1 MTIDTSTAAVEVV
14 VSNCRSAPNGVVEI
28 LRALAAERDA
38 AVSALKL
45 SNAETAAWETA
56 ISAVM
61 PPDFKDWHEN
71 NKSEWPV
78 VCAMVIHE
86 LRHQVVDSDNRVI
99 VAQAETAA
107 AYERAECV
115 VLYWQKLLLNGET
128 IEWHVRRVTAAI
140 RALATPDHR
149 AALDAMKAEAIASV
163 QIELDRTRE
172 LLNQKSA
179 NNRTLARNLRAR
191 KDKIENAI
199 DRARTQ
205 GRADG
210 MRVAAGIVSWRAS
223 ETDSPNAAFE
233 LSAALNVIRA
243 AIMKGGA
250 E

>member
-1 MTIDTSTAAVEVV
+1 MTDHTQ
-14 VSNCRSAPNGVVEI
+14 
-28 LRALAAERDA
+28 
-38 AVSALKL
+38 
-45 SNAETAAWETA
+45 
-56 ISAVM
+56 
-61 PPDFKDWHEN
+61 PPDYDNKAPDRIWLGCMTDDFEGCHVTMDGWSVHYVLETGSWLEGPHEYT
-71 NKSEWPV
+71 
-78 VCAMVIHE
+78 
-86 LRHQVVDSDNRVI
+86 RSDI
-99 VAQAETAA
+99 V
-107 AYERAECV
+107 
-115 VLYWQKLLLNGET
+115 KL
-128 IEWHVRRVTAAI
+128 H
-140 RALATPDHR
+140 
-149 AALDAMKAEAIASV
+149 LDAVKAEAIANI

-205 GRADG
+205 GRAEG
-210 MRVAAGIVSWRAS
+210 MQVAAGIVSWRAS